1 MMLTHGDHKYQ
12 WSNRVLE
19 VVGTMLSLKG
29 KVKRKQ
35 AADKH
40 NARKDQQK
48 EWLLNEQ
55 RSSMQL

>member
-1 MMLTHGDHKYQ
+1 MILAHGDHQCQ
-12 WSNRVLE
+12 WSNGVLE

-48 EWLLNEQ
+48 EWLFNEQ
-55 RSSMQL
+55 R